1 MIELECNIVSHMP
14 HPTCTSIKFRIPIP
28 TLTHEMVINMKN
40 NIIYVKVLCKSKV
53 LCKIIFMYSHEHTLE
68 VFS

>member
-1 MIELECNIVSHMP
+1 MELEYNIVSHIR

-28 TLTHEMVINMKN
+28 ALTQEMVINMKN

-53 LCKIIFMYSHEHTLE
+53 LCKRIFMYKHEHTLE